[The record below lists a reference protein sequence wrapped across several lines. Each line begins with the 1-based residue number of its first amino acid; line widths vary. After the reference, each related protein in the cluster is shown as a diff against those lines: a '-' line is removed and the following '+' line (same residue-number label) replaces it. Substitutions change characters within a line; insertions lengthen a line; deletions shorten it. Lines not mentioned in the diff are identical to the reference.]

1 MFNINDKFNIITFP
15 KCGST
20 QIIKIL
26 LYEKGLF
33 EKHNHSWYHN
43 SEHNLIRTC
52 ASNELNKNINYNNI
66 TYVFIRE
73 HKYRILSYY
82 LSNYNEN
89 LSFYNFIK
97 KLINNKINH
106 NNHLDPFIIP
116 NNIKIIE
123 LVDMKNINI
132 FFNEKFNTDKFN
144 NENFN
149 IENNSNNFFNNKNLE
164 YKKDIYNVERNNLK
178 YFNFKK
184 EDFFSAEII
193 NDINFFYEYNIN
205 DLKKYKYYNSM

>member
-1 MFNINDKFNIITFP
+1 
-15 KCGST
+15 
-20 QIIKIL
+20 
-26 LYEKGLF
+26 
-33 EKHNHSWYHN
+33 
-43 SEHNLIRTC
+43 
-52 ASNELNKNINYNNI
+52 
-66 TYVFIRE
+66 
-73 HKYRILSYY
+73 
-82 LSNYNEN
+82 
-89 LSFYNFIK
+89 
-97 KLINNKINH
+97 
-106 NNHLDPFIIP
+106 
-116 NNIKIIE
+116 
-123 LVDMKNINI
+123 MKNINI

-193 NDINFFYEYNIN
+193 NDINFFYEYNIH